1 MPEIVVRVKAYQAN
15 GSLDWNQPVQIA
27 HWNDGGY
34 HTAGYNLPNM
44 IDSIYLTY
52 KWRFDYWQESG
63 NWDGGKYPSGDSGSN
78 GISLYS
84 RANPPV
90 LLVSLADNQEWSG
103 WGSSVL
109 LWTTDHKKWTFW
121 FDLIVTGTLY
131 TIYYNGNTNTGGY
144 TNNTSLN
151 WSAYATLTIAY
162 NGFTKTGYS
171 FIGWGTQ
178 ANGNV
183 SYQGGNSIAHP
194 GTGSLSLYAL
204 WTIIRH
210 TVTFN
215 STTNGITTNRY
226 VTVNYGSSVSFP
238 TFKAVGYTFL
248 RWVNAYNTTYDSIS
262 SLTGDI
268 TLYAVWQEKNNINF
282 TELNRVYNGTRGSD
296 PINRGAN
303 SISIGK
309 FRAESGQTGT
319 NQIKLITHFKGKG

>member
-1 MPEIVVRVKAYQAN
+1 MPAVYINYYDI
-15 GSLDWNQPVQIA
+15 S
-27 HWNDGGY
+27 GY
-34 HTAGYNLPNM
+34 TSYNVLGFVFSIPIYNFLRQDKVAEDNM
-44 IDSIYLTY
+44 GWQWWWMSN
-52 KWRFDYWQESG
+52 YWEYMG
-63 NWDGGKYPSGDSGSN
+63 T
-78 GISLYS
+78 
-84 RANPPV
+84 
-90 LLVSLADNQEWSG
+90 LADNYYSG
-103 WGSSVL
+103 YSNKWKFRGQHQSGTTEDTSVRMYYWNGEFPSDYNVFDPGSQVRLHGWKAETWLFNFVL
-109 LWTTDHKKWTFW
+109 INKNAKP
-121 FDLIVTGTLY
+121 Y
-131 TIYYNGNTNTGGY
+131 
-144 TNNTSLN
+144 
-151 WSAYATLTIAY
+151 TLTIINNNGVANSTATHYY
-162 NGFTKTGYS
+162 NTSVTVYAGSKPGHRFVKFTSNFGDISNGGS
-171 FIGWGTQ
+171 FIWNRASDETLTS
-178 ANGNV
+178 V
-183 SYQGGNSIAHP
+183 WEIISY
-194 GTGSLSLYAL
+194 
-204 WTIIRH
+204 

-248 RWVNAYNTTYDSIS
+248 RWVNAYNTTYASIS